1 MWVARRPKIGHF
13 SGPMRTVAE
22 CLSDPAH
29 AGPLDGATHVGRAA
43 AGDRMV
49 VVGLWT
55 EGERVVRARFRATTC
70 ASLIAYAEVACAA
83 LEAGIA
89 PAALDA
95 ARLRASLADVHPGH
109 LVRSDL
115 VAAAIRTATTKTEEP
130 E

>member
-1 MWVARRPKIGHF
+1 
-13 SGPMRTVAE
+13 MRTVSD

-29 AGPLDGATHVGRAA
+29 AGPLDGATRVGRAA
-43 AGDRMV
+43 DGDRMI

-55 EGERVVRARFRATTC
+55 EGERVVRARFRATSC

-89 PAALDA
+89 PATLDA
-95 ARLRASLADVHPGH
+95 PRLRASLAGVHPGH

-115 VAAAIRTATTKTEEP
+115 VTAAIRAATITGMEP

>member
-1 MWVARRPKIGHF
+1 VARRPEIRHLN
-13 SGPMRTVAE
+13 GPMRTVAD

-29 AGPLDGATHVGRAA
+29 AGPLDGATRVGRAA
-43 AGDRMV
+43 DGDRVV

-55 EGERVVRARFRATTC
+55 DGARVVRARFRATTC

-83 LEAGIA
+83 LEAGTA

-95 ARLRASLADVHPGH
+95 RQLRSALGGVHPGH
-109 LVRSDL
+109 LVRSEL
-115 VAAAIRTATTKTEEP
+115 VVAAIRIAAADTEEP